1 MKLSAAG
8 IDAIKRRETCKL
20 EAYKDE
26 HGLWTIG
33 WGHLLTQSELTSGK
47 CQGEDWRHGITQA
60 AADTQLADDVEWA
73 ERAVDGSVTVPLMQN
88 QFDALV
94 SFAFNVGAAAFRD
107 STLVKRLNDDRFA
120 AVPLQMRRWVY
131 VGPLHSNGL
140 ESRRESEIRQWESA

>member
-1 MKLSAAG
+1 MRLSDAG
-8 IDAIKRRETCKL
+8 IAAIKHRESCRL

-60 AADTQLADDVEWA
+60 AADRQLASDVEWT
-73 ERAVDGSVTVPLMQN
+73 EVAVDDSVTVPLRQN

-94 SFAFNVGAAAFRD
+94 SFAYNVGISAFRD
-107 STLVKRLNDDRFA
+107 STLLKRLNDDRFA